1 MILSKIKSLI
11 LDLIHQISLID
22 LLIKKNVKSQSNW
35 NWYKQLK
42 FLQQKNSVSIAMA
55 DANF

>member
-1 MILSKIKSLI
+1 MI
-11 LDLIHQISLID
+11 LDLIHQISVID

-55 DANF
+55 DANFEYTF